1 MISTIV
7 AAWNVYKWV
16 KAQKKEM
23 EANAEAYLTEERA
36 KAWRLEAEAIFM
48 GLAKEE
54 LGDAEWKLPKPVKWF
69 FAHTKADNRLG
80 QFGQWFLKSSKLE
93 IYRTH

>member
-7 AAWNVYKWV
+7 AAWNMVMWLRRE
-16 KAQKKEM
+16 KKQM
-23 EANAEAYLTEERA
+23 EANAEAYLTEARA
-36 KAWRLEAEAIFM
+36 KVWRAEAEDIFKS
-48 GLAKEE
+48 LAEGNSKFE
-54 LGDAEWKLPKPVKWF
+54 KLPKPVKWF

>member
-7 AAWNVYKWV
+7 AVWNVFTWLRR
-16 KAQKKEM
+16 QRREM

-36 KAWRLEAEAIFM
+36 KAWRIKTETIFKSLSD
-48 GLAKEE
+48 GN
-54 LGDAEWKLPKPVKWF
+54 GDFKKLPKPVQWF

-80 QFGQWFLKSSKLE
+80 QFGQWFLKSSRLD

>member
-7 AAWNVYKWV
+7 AAWNILMWLRR
-16 KAQKKEM
+16 QRKEM

-36 KAWRLEAEAIFM
+36 KAWRLEAEGIFKS
-48 GLAKEE
+48 LAE
-54 LGDAEWKLPKPVKWF
+54 GDSVTFVKLPKPVQWF
-69 FAHTKADNRLG
+69 FAHTEADNRLG
-80 QFGQWFLKSSKLE
+80 RFGQFFLKSNKLD